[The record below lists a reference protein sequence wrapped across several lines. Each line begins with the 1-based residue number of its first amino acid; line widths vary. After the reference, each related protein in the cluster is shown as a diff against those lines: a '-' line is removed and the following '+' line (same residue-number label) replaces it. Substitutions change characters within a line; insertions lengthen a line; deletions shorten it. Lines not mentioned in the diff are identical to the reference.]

1 MNRIVALTV
10 NVHGLGPE
18 AATEPASALYGRFAH
33 GGYAYHRGLARLLD
47 ALRAAGVPA
56 TFFWPSSEAARCPA
70 LLERCLADGHEVAA
84 HGRAFEDHMTL
95 GAAEEAA
102 ILEEAHD
109 ALTACCGTAPLG
121 FRAPTGTLAASTFG
135 TLHRLG
141 YRYDSSN
148 VDDDAPYALA
158 ADGAPGMVEL
168 PLSEGLTDATHF
180 GRRLTQSRAEAFL
193 TEELDALLP
202 ADGFACITLHPR
214 GDLGLAREARIPILL
229 RLLDRARAVHGAE
242 FRLCRDI
249 AAAAFRPDGRVTW
262 NGKLRP

>member
-1 MNRIVALTV
+1 MSRIVALTV
-10 NVHGLGPE
+10 NVHGIGPE
-18 AATEPASALYGRFAH
+18 AATEPGSALYGRFAH

-47 ALRAAGVPA
+47 ALRAAEVKA

-70 LLERCLADGHEVAA
+70 LLERCLAEGHEVAS

-95 GAAEEAA
+95 DAAAEAA
-102 ILEEAHD
+102 LLEEAHA
-109 ALTACCGTAPLG
+109 ALTARCGAAPVG
-121 FRAPTGTLAASTFG
+121 FRAPTGTLSAVTFG
-135 TLHRLG
+135 ILHRLG

-168 PLSEGLTDATHF
+168 PPSEGLTDATQF
-180 GRRLTQSRAEAFL
+180 RRRLTQSRAEAFL
-193 TEELDALLP
+193 IEELDALLP
-202 ADGFACITLHPR
+202 EDGFACITLHPR
-214 GDLGLAREARIPILL
+214 ADIGLAREARIPVLL
-229 RLLDRARAVHGAE
+229 RLIDRARAVHGAE

-249 AAAAFRPDGRVTW
+249 AAAALQADGSVTW